1 LIRGLNC
8 VVGITAFANI
18 STVRPYFTRA
28 RPPSPPKA
36 RCHTDRMLTVYEH
49 IHCALP
55 GAIQTVGSQYTHTF
69 TGPYSKVGVIYG
81 NPEITTGGNA
91 LKFYASVRLDIRRK
105 EVIKVRR

>member
-1 LIRGLNC
+1 
-8 VVGITAFANI
+8 
-18 STVRPYFTRA
+18 
-28 RPPSPPKA
+28 
-36 RCHTDRMLTVYEH
+36 MLTVYEH